1 MAEQIAHDV
10 ARIPVVFTPSGE
22 TEEERTAAAPAI
34 LSVLAPTDLSPVG
47 NRAVPYAYNALA
59 AHGGVV
65 ELCYVHER
73 ALASPPYAYEQ
84 SEGKL
89 TNIERARFEA
99 ELRALVPG
107 DARES
112 GITTH
117 VTVIDG
123 GRAADAILQAA
134 ERLVVDEIVLA
145 SHGRGGAA
153 RSLLGSVSRA
163 VVERS
168 RRPVLIVPS
177 KRQ

>member
-1 MAEQIAHDV
+1 M
-10 ARIPVVFTPSGE
+10 
-22 TEEERTAAAPAI
+22 
-34 LSVLAPTDLSPVG
+34 
-47 NRAVPYAYNALA
+47 
-59 AHGGVV
+59 
-65 ELCYVHER
+65 
-73 ALASPPYAYEQ
+73 
-84 SEGKL
+84 
-89 TNIERARFEA
+89 
-99 ELRALVPG
+99 
-107 DARES
+107 RES
-112 GITTH
+112 AGLPRH

-163 VVERS
+163 VVEQS